1 MQSFT
6 TLRAIAAPL
15 LRENVDTDLIIRIER
30 LIGTVTP
37 EGLGPYCF
45 GALRYGPDGGELPEF
60 ILNREPYRR
69 AQILLAG
76 ANFGCGS
83 SREGAVWALQG
94 MGLRCVIAPSFGDIF
109 FNNCFQNGMLPVQLD
124 AGAVQDLARQVQ
136 ADPERN
142 LVTVSL
148 EAREVTAPDGTRLP
162 FAVEAL
168 RREMLL
174 TGLDAIGA
182 TLQRE
187 AEIAAFQARDRTRR
201 PWIYLSVQRNG

>member
-1 MQSFT
+1 MEPFT

-15 LRENVDTDLIIRIER
+15 LRENVDTDVIIRIER

-37 EGLGPYCF
+37 AGLGPYCF
-45 GALRYGPDGGELPEF
+45 GALRFRPDGSEQPDI
-60 ILNREPYRR
+60 ILNRAPYRR

-94 MGLRCVIAPSFGDIF
+94 MGFRCVIAPSFGDIF
-109 FNNCFQNGMLPVQLD
+109 FNNCFQNGLLPVQLD
-124 AGAVQDLARQVQ
+124 GAAVRDLARQVE
-136 ADPERN
+136 AAPERN

-148 EAREVTAPDGTRLP
+148 EAREVIAPDGTRLP

-168 RREMLL
+168 RRDMLL
-174 TGLDAIGA
+174 TGLDAIGV

-187 AEIAAFQARDRTRR
+187 PEIAAFQARDRKRR
-201 PWIYLSVQRNG
+201 PWVYLSPGKQ